1 MGVFTIPGY
10 LVERASFLAL
20 VLMEHR
26 DIASYGRAFSKI
38 RRKINLLGQ
47 NWAPTNAVV
56 DFEIGKF
63 SHVVCL

>member
-1 MGVFTIPGY
+1 
-10 LVERASFLAL
+10 
-20 VLMEHR
+20 MEHR
-26 DIASYGRAFSKI
+26 DIASYRRVFNKI

-63 SHVVCL
+63 SRVVYL

>member
-1 MGVFTIPGY
+1 
-10 LVERASFLAL
+10 
-20 VLMEHR
+20 MEHK
-26 DIASYGRAFSKI
+26 DIASYCRVFSKI

-63 SHVVCL
+63 SHVAYF